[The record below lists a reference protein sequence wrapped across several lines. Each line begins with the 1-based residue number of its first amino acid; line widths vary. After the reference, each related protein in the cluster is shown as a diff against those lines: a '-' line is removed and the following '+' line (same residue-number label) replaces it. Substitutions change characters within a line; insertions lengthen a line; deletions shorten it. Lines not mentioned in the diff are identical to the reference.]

1 MGRETFALRALR
13 FSLYALFSRI
23 VKDRM
28 RAMKIKKDASEAG
41 QPVLLGIESSGSAC
55 GVGISSGG
63 RLSGEIS
70 ANIRNIHS
78 RQLAPFV
85 EYLLQNTGTGG
96 KELSAVVLSA
106 GPGSFT
112 GLRIGYSVAKGL
124 AHALGIPIVEVP
136 TLDVWAYQAG
146 MQSLPVMPVIDA
158 HRGEI
163 FCACYQWEGEELK
176 RSGEYA
182 LLKPPDL
189 RGFLNSAALL
199 TGADAAGLYPALEPF
214 LPPGSRRLHP
224 SPASPQLW
232 ALLEL
237 GLQKYRQNLA
247 SHPDSCEPLYLRA
260 FKGAL

>member
-1 MGRETFALRALR
+1 
-13 FSLYALFSRI
+13 
-23 VKDRM
+23 
-28 RAMKIKKDASEAG
+28 MKIKKDTSGAG

-55 GVGISSGG
+55 GVGISRGG
-63 RLSGEIS
+63 QFLGEIS

-163 FCACYQWEGEELK
+163 FSALYHWEGEELK
-176 RSGEYA
+176 RSGEYV
-182 LLKPPDL
+182 LIRPPDL
-189 RGFLNSAALL
+189 PGFLNRAALL
-199 TGADAAGLYPALEPF
+199 TGAGAAGLYPALEPF

-237 GLQKYRQNLA
+237 GLQKYRQNLL